1 MTWVTLFLPSCRK
14 YVISIY
20 NRTVSSAII
29 DKSGRVISE
38 RKIVRVR
45 RTRMIFCSEITSPD
59 LSIIARE
66 GHRLI
71 IC

>member
-1 MTWVTLFLPSCRK
+1 MKVQC
-14 YVISIY
+14 YIVCIY
-20 NRTVSSAII
+20 NRTVSSTII
-29 DKSGRVISE
+29 DKSGRVISG

-45 RTRMIFCSEITSPD
+45 IIFRPEITSPD
-59 LSIIARE
+59 LSIIVRE